1 MASYECGVILLLL
14 SLCWGSALHSRMY
27 NELQNDDQTGRLR
40 GGSHVVKEQ
49 SCPTWYRETKH
60 NLVNKCV
67 CGDTLGGY
75 VMCDYA
81 TLETLIFAG
90 FCISYNIT
98 INDTVIGRCPFNY
111 HHPDTQTFYIT
122 LPNDTSE
129 LNSFM
134 CSGLNRTGLF
144 CSQCQQ
150 GLGPIILSYKRECV
164 KCLDKRYGWLVY
176 ITATLIP
183 TTILCFIVIIFKFH
197 VTSPEMNVF
206 VFLCQFVTSAST
218 LGNSYIYV
226 DYDFTAIQFFQLAI
240 TTFYAIWNLDFFQFF
255 IPSFCISSDM
265 STLHTLSLDYVVA
278 IYPLLL
284 TVIIYFC
291 IEMYDSRV
299 RVVVCVWRPFQMCF
313 ARFRRRW
320 DSKGS
325 VINAFAAFLLL
336 SYSKLLTVSYSLL
349 AVSVQYNNRG
359 ERVGPVVLYFD
370 ASIEY
375 FSRQHLPFA
384 VLAVCV
390 LLVFVLFPMLILLL
404 YPMRSFQRCLGYCT
418 RVRWQFLHTFADVFQ
433 GCYKNGT
440 NGTRD
445 YRYFAGL
452 YLLFRMVLLVAFI
465 FPLAYMWLILIPFP
479 VVVALS
485 FAYFRP
491 YKNNFFNIIDCLAFS
506 VILALTM
513 FFGMY
518 GMKVASG
525 AIQVVYALMFIP
537 CLYFL
542 SFILYKVLSRVTL
555 FHTCCSRIAKILKTT
570 NFPFIEM
577 MKTFLTGF

>member
-1 MASYECGVILLLL
+1 MKMASYECGVILLLL

-49 SCPTWYRETKH
+49 SCPTWHRETKH

-67 CGDTLGGY
+67 CGDTLRGY

-90 FCISYNIT
+90 FCISYKFT

-111 HHPDTQTFYIT
+111 HHPDTQTFYTT

-134 CSGLNRTGLF
+134 CNGLNQTGLF

-197 VTSPEMNVF
+197 VTSAEMNAF
-206 VFLCQFVTSAST
+206 VFLCQFVTSVST

-299 RVVVCVWRPFQMCF
+299 RVVVCVWSPFQMC
-313 ARFRRRW
+313 
-320 DSKGS
+320 
-325 VINAFAAFLLL
+325 L
-336 SYSKLLTVSYSLL
+336 
-349 AVSVQYNNRG
+349 
-359 ERVGPVVLYFD
+359 
-370 ASIEY
+370 
-375 FSRQHLPFA
+375 
-384 VLAVCV
+384 C
-390 LLVFVLFPMLILLL
+390 
-404 YPMRSFQRCLGYCT
+404 SFQKEVGLQEISDQCFCCFSAAVIFKAADSIL
-418 RVRWQFLHTFADVFQ
+418 QFT
-433 GCYKNGT
+433 GC
-440 NGTRD
+440 
-445 YRYFAGL
+445 
-452 YLLFRMVLLVAFI
+452 
-465 FPLAYMWLILIPFP
+465 
-479 VVVALS
+479 
-485 FAYFRP
+485 
-491 YKNNFFNIIDCLAFS
+491 
-506 VILALTM
+506 
-513 FFGMY
+513 
-518 GMKVASG
+518 
-525 AIQVVYALMFIP
+525 
-537 CLYFL
+537 
-542 SFILYKVLSRVTL
+542 
-555 FHTCCSRIAKILKTT
+555 
-570 NFPFIEM
+570 
-577 MKTFLTGF
+577 